1 MDFLKEN
8 LLPQISF
15 KTSRSGGKGGQN
27 VNKVSTKVELNY
39 DFEHSDLF
47 SPEQIQQL
55 RDKLANK
62 LNAEG
67 QLQIISEK
75 ERSQYLN
82 KEQALRKLQSL
93 LESALQQKKP
103 RKKTKP
109 GKAAIERRLKEKR
122 RLALKKLDRRQ
133 F

>member
-47 SPEQIQQL
+47 SSEQLQQL